1 MNEEQRLESQQAVTT
16 NSSDKKSAKDY
27 SKYFETVLTAP
38 SLKEAKKRGK
48 EEVSIIKTL
57 KSLKS
62 LKGWVKDVSFT
73 FVHMAVK

>member
-1 MNEEQRLESQQAVTT
+1 MNEEQRLDSQQAVTT

-27 SKYFETVLTAP
+27 SKYFESVLTAP

-48 EEVSIIKTL
+48 ED
-57 KSLKS
+57 

-73 FVHMAVK
+73 YVPMVVK